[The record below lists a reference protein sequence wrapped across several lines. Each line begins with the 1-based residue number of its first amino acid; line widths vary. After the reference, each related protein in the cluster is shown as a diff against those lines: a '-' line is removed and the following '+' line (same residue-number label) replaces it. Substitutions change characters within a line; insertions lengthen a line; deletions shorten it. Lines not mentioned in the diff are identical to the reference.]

1 VADLSLILASD
12 PPMAFYQSTRPD
24 IDLAWPRL
32 ASVGDLRDTLRV
44 SGGETP
50 NLSAGIDNGDGALTA
65 ELADPPLLA
74 VASLYDG
81 ADLVW
86 QGHLS
91 RVTIGAFIQLDL
103 EA

>member
-12 PPMAFYQSTRPD
+12 PPIAFYQGARPD

-44 SGGETP
+44 NGGETP
-50 NLSAGIDNGDGALTA
+50 NLTASIDNGDGALTT

-81 ADLVW
+81 TDMIW

-91 RVTIGAFIQLDL
+91 RVTIGAIIQLDL